1 MTDYDLFAKHYDDMM
16 GDRSST
22 VNFLKELIQ
31 ENNKNPKTL
40 LELACGTG
48 AVLEYFAKDFQVF
61 WLDLSAGMLEV
72 AKQRI
77 PSGTF
82 IQEDMTT
89 FKFDQKFD
97 VIFCVFDSINHLLAF
112 SQWQNLFKSAH
123 EHLNDWALFIFDINT
138 KAKLKKVTQAGAS
151 VRRKENSLMIMDVTQ
166 ETWSV
171 TNRNIKVFERE
182 KDDLYRLYE
191 ENIKET
197 AFSVQE
203 IKVALKKYFI
213 SKTVNPTNSISW
225 KKSGRVFFI
234 CKKKPTVS

>member
-1 MTDYDLFAKHYDDMM
+1 MTNYDQFAKHYDDMM
-16 GDRSST
+16 GDRSYT
-22 VNFLKELIQ
+22 VKLLQDLIKQ
-31 ENNKNPKTL
+31 HSIQPKTL
-40 LELACGTG
+40 LELACWTG

-77 PSGTF
+77 PSGIF
-82 IQEDMTT
+82 IQEDMTN
-89 FKFDQKFD
+89 FKLDQKFD
-97 VIFCVFDSINHLLAF
+97 VIFCVFDSINHLLEF
-112 SQWQNLFKSAH
+112 SQWQSLFKSAH
-123 EHLNDWALFIFDINT
+123 KHLNDWALFIFDINT

-151 VRRKENSLMIMDVTQ
+151 VRCKEDSLMIMDVTQ
-166 ETWSV
+166 ETWSL

-182 KDDLYRLYE
+182 KNGLYRLYE

-203 IKVALKKYFI
+203 IKAALKKHFI

-225 KKSGRVFFI
+225 KKSGRVFFV